1 MTDAAP
7 ITVTIDPTLA
17 ERATYEK
24 QGVWLPAF
32 AMGHIQAGK
41 TVIDGKTF
49 TDCVIEGPAV
59 LYATENVYFDNC
71 NLGIT
76 ANGANLLLQTV
87 GEKVTGVI
95 AFSNTTFVRCRFVGI
110 GFTGHPDF
118 MKQISENLQI
128 IGGGE
133 A

>member
-7 ITVTIDPTLA
+7 ITVTIDQTLA
-17 ERATYEK
+17 ERTSYEK
-24 QGVWLPAF
+24 EGIWLPAF

-41 TVIDGKTF
+41 TLIDGKTF

-59 LYATENVYFDNC
+59 LFATDNVNFDSC

-76 ANGANLLLQTV
+76 DKGENLLLQTV
-87 GEKVTGVI
+87 GQKVTGVI
-95 AFSNTTFVRCRFVGI
+95 PFANTKFVRCRFVGI

-118 MKQISENLQI
+118 LKQIAENLQI
-128 IGGGE
+128 TSGGQ